1 MLLFRFVGSLLLRY
15 EDNKLLESLLFHEP
29 PRNTR
34 DDDVFYRSS
43 RFAPIRRPEQ
53 NSKLRSTKASA
64 PER

>member
-1 MLLFRFVGSLLLRY
+1 MLLFRFVGSLLLRF
-15 EDNKLLESLLFHEP
+15 EDNKLSGLLLFQEA

-43 RFAPIRRPEQ
+43 RFAPVRGLEGK
-53 NSKLRSTKASA
+53 SETCFTKATS